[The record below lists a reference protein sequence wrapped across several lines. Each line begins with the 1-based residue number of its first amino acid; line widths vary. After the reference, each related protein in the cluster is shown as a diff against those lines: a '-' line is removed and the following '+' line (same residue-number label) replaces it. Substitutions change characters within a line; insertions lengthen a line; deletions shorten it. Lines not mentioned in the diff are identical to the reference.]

1 METNKA
7 YVLLKHFNDT
17 IDTWIMALDDY
28 TLDMLCREPKPGS
41 WSLGQMYTHIIDDTN
56 WFVEQMKAALSTD
69 ADSDKEMHDNAKY
82 MFKTNGFPDI
92 MIEGPATNTFIPQ
105 PTNKDALRQSLQTI
119 KDQVNRLDFSLTKT
133 KGKTR
138 HPGLLYFNALEW
150 LQFAEMHM
158 RHHFRQKKRIDLA
171 LGK

>member
-1 METNKA
+1 M
-7 YVLLKHFNDT
+7 KHFNDT

-28 TLDMLCREPKPGS
+28 TLDMLCREPKQGS

-56 WFVEQMKAALSTD
+56 WFVEQMKAALSTN
-69 ADSDKEMHDNAKY
+69 ADSDKEMHDDAKY
-82 MFKTNGFPDI
+82 MFMANGFPDI

-105 PTNKDALRQSLQTI
+105 PTNKDTLRQSLQTI
-119 KDQVNRLDFSLTKT
+119 KDEVNRLNFSLT

-158 RHHFRQKKRIDLA
+158 RHHFRQKKRIDEVLSNYS
-171 LGK
+171 